1 MVDILTAYISRDGG
15 TGRRTGFKIPRWQQR
30 ESSILSLGTKKYKN
44 LIMIEHKLIKPE
56 THEIIVR
63 PNPAM
68 SWSLIKKIYLCFVIL
83 ILIIAIV
90 LSYINLYLA
99 IPFYGVETIFLGYAL
114 YITALKSTFFEKIT
128 IGPTDI
134 EISFVQGKKKSNVK
148 FVKEWSKFYFIPPT
162 NLKHSEIYIS
172 RSGTKTFVGSKIND
186 EDRKKLFNLLKT
198 L

>member
-1 MVDILTAYISRDGG
+1 
-15 TGRRTGFKIPRWQQR
+15 
-30 ESSILSLGTKKYKN
+30 
-44 LIMIEHKLIKPE
+44 MIEHKKINPN

-68 SWSLIKKIYLCFVIL
+68 SWSLIKKIYLCFTVL

-114 YITALKSTFFEKIT
+114 YITALKSTFYEKIIIT
-128 IGPTDI
+128 PKEI
-134 EISFVQGKKKSNVK
+134 EISFVEGKKISSER

-172 RSGTKTFVGSKIND
+172 RSGKKTFIGTKIN
-186 EDRKKLFNLLKT
+186 EENRKKLFNLLKVI
-198 L
+198 

>member
-1 MVDILTAYISRDGG
+1 
-15 TGRRTGFKIPRWQQR
+15 
-30 ESSILSLGTKKYKN
+30 
-44 LIMIEHKLIKPE
+44 
-56 THEIIVR
+56 
-63 PNPAM
+63 
-68 SWSLIKKIYLCFVIL
+68 
-83 ILIIAIV
+83 
-90 LSYINLYLA
+90 
-99 IPFYGVETIFLGYAL
+99 
-114 YITALKSTFFEKIT
+114 LKSTFFEKIT

>member
-1 MVDILTAYISRDGG
+1 MAELVDARDSKSRAGNSVRVRFSLSAPIS
-15 TGRRTGFKIPRWQQR
+15 I
-30 ESSILSLGTKKYKN
+30 KN

-114 YITALKSTFFEKIT
+114 YITALKSTFYERII
-128 IGPTDI
+128 IGPTEI
-134 EISFVQGKKKSNVK
+134 EISFVQGKKISNVK
-148 FVKEWSKFYFIPPT
+148 FVKEWSKFYFNPPT

-172 RSGTKTFVGSKIND
+172 RSGRKTYIGTKVN
-186 EDRKKLFNLLKT
+186 EENRKKLFKLLKRF
-198 L
+198 

>member
-1 MVDILTAYISRDGG
+1 MVDILTAYFSRDGG

-30 ESSILSLGTKKYKN
+30 ESSILSLGTNKIKN

-114 YITALKSTFFEKIT
+114 YVTALKSTFYEKII
-128 IGPTDI
+128 IGPTEI
-134 EISFVQGKKKSNVK
+134 EISFVQGKKISHVK
-148 FVKEWSKFYFIPPT
+148 FVKEWSKFYFNPPT

-172 RSGTKTFVGSKIND
+172 RSGKKTYIGTKVN
-186 EDRKKLFNLLKT
+186 EENRKKLFNLLKRF
-198 L
+198 

>member
-1 MVDILTAYISRDGG
+1 
-15 TGRRTGFKIPRWQQR
+15 
-30 ESSILSLGTKKYKN
+30 
-44 LIMIEHKLIKPE
+44 MIEHKLIKSE

-68 SWSLIKKIYLCFVIL
+68 SWSLIKKIYICFVIL

-114 YITALKSTFFEKIT
+114 YITALKSTFYERII
-128 IGPTDI
+128 IGPTEI
-134 EISFVQGKKKSNVK
+134 EISFVQGKKISNLK
-148 FVKEWSKFYFIPPT
+148 FVKEWSKFYFNPPT

-172 RSGTKTFVGSKIND
+172 RSGRKTYIGTKVN
-186 EDRKKLFNLLKT
+186 EENRKKLFKLLKRF
-198 L
+198 

>member
-1 MVDILTAYISRDGG
+1 MAELVDARDSKSRAGNSVRVRFSLSAPIS
-15 TGRRTGFKIPRWQQR
+15 I
-30 ESSILSLGTKKYKN
+30 KN

-56 THEIIVR
+56 THEIVVR

>member
-1 MVDILTAYISRDGG
+1 
-15 TGRRTGFKIPRWQQR
+15 
-30 ESSILSLGTKKYKN
+30 
-44 LIMIEHKLIKPE
+44 MIEHKLIKPE

-114 YITALKSTFFEKIT
+114 YITALKSTFYEKII
-128 IGPTDI
+128 IGPTEI
-134 EISFVQGKKKSNVK
+134 EISFVQGKKISNVK
-148 FVKEWSKFYFIPPT
+148 FIKEWSKFSFNPPT

-172 RSGTKTFVGSKIND
+172 KSGKKTYIGAKVN
-186 EDRKKLFNLLKT
+186 EENRKKLFNLLKRF
-198 L
+198 